1 MESKIVARF
10 RDGKVM
16 KGTTTNFSPTKAT
29 FHLAGA
35 QGKIVEIALADL
47 KAVFFVK
54 TFEGDPDYNEK
65 RQFDLARMYGRK
77 VRCSFP
83 DGEVLT
89 GYTQGFAPD
98 RQGFFV
104 IPSDPQSNNER
115 VFVVNA
121 PNVRVELNP

>member
-1 MESKIVARF
+1 MESRVVARF
-10 RDGKVM
+10 RDGRIM
-16 KGTTTNFSPTKAT
+16 KGTTTNFSPTRGL
-29 FHLAGA
+29 FHLTGA
-35 QGKIVEIALADL
+35 QGKTVEISLGEL

-54 TFEGDPDYNEK
+54 TFEGNPGYTEK

-77 VRCSFP
+77 VCCTFP

-115 VFVVNA
+115 VFVVNG
-121 PNVRVELNP
+121 PDVRVELNR